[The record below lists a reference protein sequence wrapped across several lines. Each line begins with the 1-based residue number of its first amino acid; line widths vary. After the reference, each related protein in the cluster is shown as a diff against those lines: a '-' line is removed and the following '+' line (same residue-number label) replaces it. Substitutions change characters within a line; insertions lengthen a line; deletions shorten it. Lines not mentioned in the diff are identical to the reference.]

1 MDATLEDLQ
10 NAWADTWTDVT
21 ASRQSSYDQ
30 CSEVNSK
37 LQQLLRLNDRMRMII
52 MAEEESQDL
61 PPELDLE
68 EGYEHFTPE
77 QKMKLTNMLRSEASF
92 FMKGKYPKIV
102 RTNAPVVIDTG
113 NAPPKVS
120 GYQRLSQAE
129 QEIVNKYVENLIA
142 ADVVE
147 PCNSP
152 WSSPILLVPKKD
164 GSLRAVADLRAVN
177 KCVLADSYAMPD
189 TQDLINQLADSRL
202 FSSLDLSSAFWQLP
216 LAEKSR
222 DCTAFMSKTH
232 GLLRWKAMPMGFKN
246 SSAYFQRAIDSAL
259 GGLRF
264 TCCCAVYI
272 DDVITHNGGDFDD
285 HLIKLKATL
294 RALRTV
300 GFSGNPRKCKFAQRE
315 VVFLGHKV
323 ADGKVHALE
332 DKVKAMMDC
341 EPPTSISGLRSAMA
355 CSHTTASSLKT
366 SLPLLL
372 RCML

>member
-1 MDATLEDLQ
+1 MLKTTNGRRNISTQTLVLFQSCVQTHVDATLEDLQ
-10 NAWADTWTDVT
+10 KAWADTWTDVT
-21 ASRQSSYDQ
+21 TSRQSSYDQ

-164 GSLRAVADLRAVN
+164 GSLRAVADG
-177 KCVLADSYAMPD
+177 VLEP
-189 TQDLINQLADSRL
+189 
-202 FSSLDLSSAFWQLP
+202 
-216 LAEKSR
+216 
-222 DCTAFMSKTH
+222 H
-232 GLLRWKAMPMGFKN
+232 GHSFP
-246 SSAYFQRAIDSAL
+246 S
-259 GGLRF
+259 
-264 TCCCAVYI
+264 
-272 DDVITHNGGDFDD
+272 
-285 HLIKLKATL
+285 
-294 RALRTV
+294 
-300 GFSGNPRKCKFAQRE
+300 E
-315 VVFLGHKV
+315 
-323 ADGKVHALE
+323 
-332 DKVKAMMDC
+332 
-341 EPPTSISGLRSAMA
+341 
-355 CSHTTASSLKT
+355 
-366 SLPLLL
+366 
-372 RCML
+372 